1 MWLRPG
7 NLVRHKSGGPI
18 MMVDTAP
25 PESMWLPNP
34 DFECW
39 CVWVEDRVRKA
50 GVFRF
55 SHLQTVYADGSP
67 RNYDEEGKAHP
78 TRSPQ

>member
-1 MWLRPG
+1 MLFGRPSEG
-7 NLVRHKSGGPI
+7 AVSATSGSSCGFC
-18 MMVDTAP
+18 MDGLATGAVAA
-25 PESMWLPNP
+25 NP

-50 GVFRF
+50 GVFRL

-67 RNYDEEGKAHP
+67 RNYDEEK
-78 TRSPQ
+78 